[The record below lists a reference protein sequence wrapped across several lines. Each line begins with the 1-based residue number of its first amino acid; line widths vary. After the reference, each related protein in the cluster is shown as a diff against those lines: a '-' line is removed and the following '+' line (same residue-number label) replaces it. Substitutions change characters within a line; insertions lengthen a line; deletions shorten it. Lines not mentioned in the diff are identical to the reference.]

1 MRFSGETEDRKP
13 VVADIAVLSTTHGLP
28 LEITLQY
35 LKDRDWVVDWP
46 DYITHCLNDGHNP
59 STIRARIKE
68 AIGDVFG
75 PRYSREFMTR
85 LDRFLPDESGCVET
99 SREALHP

>member
-1 MRFSGETEDRKP
+1 MRYSGETEDRKP
-13 VVADIAVLSTTHGLP
+13 VVADIAVLSTTYGLP

-59 STIRARIKE
+59 STIRARLKE
-68 AIGDVFG
+68 AIADVFG
-75 PRYSREFMTR
+75 PRYSKEFMSR
-85 LDRFLPDESGCVET
+85 LDRFMPVESGCAEG
-99 SREALHP
+99 PPP